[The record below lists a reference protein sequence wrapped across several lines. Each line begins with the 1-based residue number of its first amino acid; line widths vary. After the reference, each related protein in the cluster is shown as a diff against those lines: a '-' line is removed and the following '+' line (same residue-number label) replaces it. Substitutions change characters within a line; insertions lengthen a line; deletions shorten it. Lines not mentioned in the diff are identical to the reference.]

1 MFLTLSRGIITSIR
15 IRASCIR
22 SRGFKLAITSEI
34 IGKLGG
40 AEVESVEVAGATTAG
55 SNITLHTV
63 EVADGEEVLAV
74 FIGRFSKLPSLET
87 SRATLSL
94 GGSASKADATNRDT
108 AVSAVITETSNVVMY
123 GSTGVNAS
131 TLAGGTVYTVKL

>member
-1 MFLTLSRGIITSIR
+1 M
-15 IRASCIR
+15 
-22 SRGFKLAITSEI
+22 AITSEI

-55 SNITLHTV
+55 SNIALHTV

-74 FIGRFSKLPSLET
+74 FIGRFSELPKT
-87 SRATLSL
+87 TNAKATLSI
-94 GGSASKADATNRDT
+94 GGSRVRADATYQAT
-108 AVSAVITETSNVVMY
+108 AVAAVITKSSHI
-123 GSTGVNAS
+123 GLHGAASLQAS

>member
-1 MFLTLSRGIITSIR
+1 M
-15 IRASCIR
+15 
-22 SRGFKLAITSEI
+22 AITSEI

-40 AEVESVEVAGATTAG
+40 AEVESVEVAGTVTNG

-74 FIGRFSKLPSLET
+74 FIGRFSKLPSL
-87 SRATLSL
+87 ANHYPTLSL
-94 GGSASKADATNRDT
+94 GGSTSMENTTGRDT
-108 AVSAVITETSNVVMY
+108 AVAAVITETSNVVLN

-131 TLAGGTVYTVKL
+131 TLTGGTVYTVKM

>member
-1 MFLTLSRGIITSIR
+1 M
-15 IRASCIR
+15 
-22 SRGFKLAITSEI
+22 AITSEI

-40 AEVESVEVAGATTAG
+40 AEVESVEVAGTDTNG

-74 FIGRFSKLPSLET
+74 FIGRFSKLPNA
-87 SRATLSL
+87 RNVKATLSI
-94 GGSASKADATNRDT
+94 GGSIVRADATDRD
-108 AVSAVITETSNVVMY
+108 SAVAAVIAETSNVVLH
-123 GSTGVNAS
+123 GAPSVNAS

>member
-1 MFLTLSRGIITSIR
+1 M
-15 IRASCIR
+15 
-22 SRGFKLAITSEI
+22 AITSEI

-74 FIGRFSKLPSLET
+74 FIGRFSKLPPLVNSMP
-87 SRATLSL
+87 TLSI
-94 GGSASKADATNRDT
+94 GGSTSMANPTSRDT
-108 AVSAVITETSNVVMY
+108 AVAAVITETSNVVLH
-123 GSTGVNAS
+123 GATGVNNS
-131 TLAGGTVYTVKL
+131 TLTGGTVYTVKL

>member
-1 MFLTLSRGIITSIR
+1 M
-15 IRASCIR
+15 
-22 SRGFKLAITSEI
+22 AITSEI

-40 AEVESVEVAGATTAG
+40 GADVESVEVDGVTTNG

-74 FIGRFSKLPSLET
+74 FIGRFSKLPSLANNN
-87 SRATLSL
+87 ATLSL
-94 GGSASKADATNRDT
+94 GGSTSTASVTNRDT
-108 AVSAVITETSNVVMY
+108 AAAAVITKTSNVVLY

-131 TLAGGTVYTVKL
+131 TLTGGTVYTIKM